1 MKTAH
6 KKFCRSISAETST
19 AMGRAVLTPMLPAR
33 HCCCRSATAANVK
46 SNFIKSSA
54 TMAVALALSGLN
66 AVALLP
72 SPSAAKA
79 APDVNPVVPSAKTT
93 PVAPVA
99 VPGPRAA
106 LPKALT
112 PSTPQTHLAPAAPMI
127 SSSLPVS
134 IEEDIRDIRSPRH
147 LPSRWPWAA
156 GAAGA
161 FALAAIAYAMWKQ
174 QLRKALFAQLPYEIA
189 LGRLED
195 ARCYMTPEQAR
206 EFCFAVS
213 EIIRGYIEQRFNARA
228 PRRTTE
234 EFLYDLLEERHVM
247 LTSQRTLLA
256 EFLQH
261 CDMAK
266 FALWQF
272 SVPEMEA
279 MHLSARTFVLQTA
292 LEPEVSKKDEHALP
306 KSPRVRL
313 DPPIAAPPHT
323 TPKPA

>member
-1 MKTAH
+1 M
-6 KKFCRSISAETST
+6 S
-19 AMGRAVLTPMLPAR
+19 
-33 HCCCRSATAANVK
+33 
-46 SNFIKSSA
+46 
-54 TMAVALALSGLN
+54 
-66 AVALLP
+66 
-72 SPSAAKA
+72 
-79 APDVNPVVPSAKTT
+79 
-93 PVAPVA
+93 
-99 VPGPRAA
+99 
-106 LPKALT
+106 
-112 PSTPQTHLAPAAPMI
+112 
-127 SSSLPVS
+127 SSSLPVAT
-134 IEEDIRDIRSPRH
+134 EEDIRDIRSPRH

-156 GAAGA
+156 GVAGA
-161 FALAAIAYAMWKQ
+161 FALVAIAYTIWKRQ
-174 QLRKALFAQLPYEIA
+174 RRQALFAQLPYEIA

-272 SVPEMEA
+272 SAPEMEA

-306 KSPRVRL
+306 KSPRIRL
-313 DPPIAAPPHT
+313 DRPIAAAPHT